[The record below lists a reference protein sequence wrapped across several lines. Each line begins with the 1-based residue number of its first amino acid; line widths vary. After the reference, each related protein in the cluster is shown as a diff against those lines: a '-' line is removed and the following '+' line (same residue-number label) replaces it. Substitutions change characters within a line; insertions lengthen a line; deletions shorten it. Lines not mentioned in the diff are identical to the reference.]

1 MELKQALAVSLIAV
15 VAASL
20 VLLLARALDLQAAGR
35 LEVQLAQ
42 IAEELQTVRKLLAQG
57 RTATG
62 GGAPT
67 LAEQPASSASPAR
80 LSPGGGPSSDGPG
93 SSSQE
98 TLVVWYFHGTMRCP
112 TCQTIEALAHEVV
125 QADFAQQ
132 LASGRIVWKTAN
144 YEKPMYSALA
154 QKMQVR
160 MPVVALARMKGDQ
173 LVESKTLEEVW
184 GLVQDK
190 SAFRNFLVK
199 EIRQMLGPSGREPV
213 ASGYSPARLLQP
225 EPSTAPAKPSAAAP
239 GTLAP
244 ASVEPSA
251 SSGEPTL
258 ATRPN
263 LLRLNPPDPP
273 GEKSPGSTEPEAP
286 EIKQKELPLPE

>member
-1 MELKQALAVSLIAV
+1 MELKQAVAVSLIAV

-20 VLLLARALDLQAAGR
+20 VLLMARALDLQTAGR
-35 LEVQLAQ
+35 LEPQLAQ

-57 RTATG
+57 RTAPNGQT
-62 GGAPT
+62 PT

-80 LSPGGGPSSDGPG
+80 LSPGGGPSSSEPG
-93 SSSQE
+93 RSSQE

-125 QADFAQQ
+125 QTDFAQE

-160 MPVVALARMKGDQ
+160 MPVVVLARMQSDQ
-173 LVESKTLEEVW
+173 LLESKTLEEVW

-190 SAFRNFLVK
+190 SAFRNFLLK
-199 EIRQMLGPSGREPV
+199 EIRQMLGHSSREPV
-213 ASGYSPARLLQP
+213 ASASPPSSVLQP
-225 EPSTAPAKPSAAAP
+225 AVSAA
-239 GTLAP
+239 
-244 ASVEPSA
+244 
-251 SSGEPTL
+251 SGEPTL

-273 GEKSPGSTEPEAP
+273 GEKSIGSTEPEAP
-286 EIKQKELPLPE
+286 EIKQKDLPLPE